1 MHRFED
7 HGSEGMQQS
16 NKCIIQTI
24 DEFDYQL
31 SDNQSE
37 IGQGI
42 RRLDCNL
49 QPTSTLAMN
58 NNMIHH
64 DSQQ

>member
-1 MHRFED
+1 
-7 HGSEGMQQS
+7 MQQS

-31 SDNQSE
+31 SDIQSE

-42 RRLDCNL
+42 GRFDCNL
-49 QPTSTLAMN
+49 QPTYTLAMN

>member
-1 MHRFED
+1 
-7 HGSEGMQQS
+7 MQQS

-37 IGQGI
+37 IVQGI
-42 RRLDCNL
+42 GRLDCNL
-49 QPTSTLAMN
+49 QPTTY
-58 NNMIHH
+58 IYIGHEQQH
-64 DSQQ
+64 DSP